1 MSGKPTPDQNYKI
14 LTDEE
19 LILRFQKEDI
29 SAFNEIVH
37 RYKDR
42 IVNFLYRYTGS
53 REESEDVA
61 QESFLRLYKS
71 KHLYKEFGKFS
82 TWFYTIAI
90 NLAKTNLRQKKKY
103 NAISINNYDE
113 NEEKDYELT
122 ANVIAPDESA
132 NAEKEHYYIQK
143 AIDSLNVKFRE
154 VVILRDIQELDY
166 DEIARITDLPLG
178 TVKSRINRGRECLK
192 EMLEQIYKPK
202 TAKNKN
208 L

>member
-1 MSGKPTPDQNYKI
+1 MPGKLNPDLNYKN

-19 LILRFQKEDI
+19 LILEFQKEDI
-29 SAFNEIVH
+29 NAFNEIVY

-42 IVNFLYRYTGS
+42 IINFLYRYTSS
-53 REESEDVA
+53 REESEDIA
-61 QESFLRLYKS
+61 QDAFLRLYKS
-71 KHLYKEFGKFS
+71 KHLYREIGKFS

-90 NLAKTNLRQKKKY
+90 NLAKTHLRHKKNY
-103 NAISINNYDE
+103 RTISINNYDE

-132 NAEKEHYYIQK
+132 NAGNENYFIQK
-143 AIDSLNVKFRE
+143 AINALNVKFRE

-166 DEIARITDLPLG
+166 EEISKITKLPLG

-202 TAKNKN
+202 QI
-208 L
+208 